1 MKLLRPLL
9 LLSLLSLFLFVLL
22 PTAASAASP
31 EDLLSDLFAGMPS
44 LAREALPD
52 DPTDAAALGEAI
64 GVRRLLESVITA
76 AEGVLPRLA
85 SSMASLAGLTVLF
98 AVLSLLSSSLGAGT
112 ARAATAVLGILLV
125 LTAYDRFAGCFTHA
139 ATFLSE
145 LSALA
150 EVAAPVMG
158 GLYLAGG
165 NTAAALAGSGGMA
178 ALTLLLERLG
188 GTVLLPLLRIQLG
201 FLLVSAIGEVRTEG
215 MVTTLRTL
223 YATLLGFFSVLTTAS
238 VAFGN
243 ALGAARD
250 SLAMRSLRFAVGQ
263 MLPMVGGTVS
273 GQMATLGAAVSLIRA
288 TAGIGCVAAIL
299 LTLLPVL
306 LELLLSRFALSL
318 LASLAGLLGAPTAV
332 RLLRGF
338 RALFDLCLAATAFS
352 AMLFLF
358 LAGLFARLSP
368 AIG

>member
-1 MKLLRPLL
+1 MKRLPVLL
-9 LLSLLSLFLFVLL
+9 LLLLFAFLCL
-22 PTAASAASP
+22 PLTSAAASP
-31 EDLLSDLFAGMPS
+31 EELLSSLFDGMPS

-52 DPTDAAALGEAI
+52 DPTDAAALGETVGI
-64 GVRRLLESVITA
+64 RRLLESIVAA
-76 AEGVLPRLA
+76 AEGVLPTLL
-85 SSMASLAGLTVLF
+85 SSMATLAGTVLLF
-98 AVLSLLSSSLGAGT
+98 AVLAELSASFGT
-112 ARAATAVLGILLV
+112 ATARVGAAVLGILLV
-125 LTAYDRFAGCFTHA
+125 LTAYDRFSGCFHHA
-139 ATFLSE
+139 AAFLTD
-145 LSALA
+145 LATLA

-178 ALTLLLERLG
+178 ALSLILQHLG

-201 FLLVSAIGEVRTEG
+201 FLLVSAIGEVKTEG
-215 MVTTLRTL
+215 MVTTVRNL
-223 YATLLGFFSVLTTAS
+223 YATVLGFFSVLVAAS

-243 ALGAARD
+243 SLGTARD

-273 GQMATLGAAVSLIRA
+273 GQMSTIAAAVSLIRA

-306 LELLLSRFALSL
+306 VELLLTRFALSL
-318 LASLAGLLGAPTAV
+318 LASLAGLIGAPTAV
-332 RLLRGF
+332 RLFRGF
-338 RALFDLCLAATAFS
+338 RALLDLCLAATAFS
-352 AMLFLF
+352 SMLFLF
-358 LAGLFARLSP
+358 LSALLARSAP